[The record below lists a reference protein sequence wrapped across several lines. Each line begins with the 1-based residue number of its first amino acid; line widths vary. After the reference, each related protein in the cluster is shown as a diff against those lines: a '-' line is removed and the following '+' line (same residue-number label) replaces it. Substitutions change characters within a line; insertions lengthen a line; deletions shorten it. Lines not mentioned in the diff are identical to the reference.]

1 VYVLPEDLLPTNTFT
16 LLYIT
21 GVDGFISDILD
32 KVTPFPDF
40 YSI

>member
-21 GVDGFISDILD
+21 GVEGSISDILD
-32 KVTPFPDF
+32 KVTLLFPVF
-40 YSI
+40 RL